1 MKKAAAIMIMTLL
14 LVPTAISAQQKG
26 GVDLKSVAEVEV
38 VRQNAKGEK
47 EVKRVDAAKANV
59 VPGDTV
65 IFTITY
71 VNNGDKPAANV
82 AVKNPVPGQM
92 LYLDKSAEGA
102 GTSIDFS
109 VDKGRTYGSAGAL
122 KVKTSDGKER
132 PAAAADITHIR
143 WTLEKPVTPGATG
156 SVSFRAKVK

>member
-1 MKKAAAIMIMTLL
+1 MRKSAAIIIMLL
-14 LVPTAISAQQKG
+14 LAPAAVSAQQKG
-26 GVDLKSVAEVEV
+26 GVELKSAAEVEV

-47 EVKRVDAAKANV
+47 EVKHVDAAKANV

-71 VNNGDKPAANV
+71 VNKGDKPAANV

-102 GTSIDFS
+102 GARIDFS
-109 VDKGRTYGSAGAL
+109 ADNGRTFGPAGSL
-122 KVKTSDGKER
+122 KVKAADGKER
-132 PAAAADITHIR
+132 PALAADITHIR
-143 WTLEKPVTPGATG
+143 WTLEKPVAPGGSG